1 MGSSMQ
7 VGMVVIGRNEGER
20 LKTCLRSIP
29 NGIPIV
35 YVDSG
40 SDDGSVDFA
49 ESIGV
54 SVVTLDVTKKFT
66 AARARNAGWRRLLE
80 EFPSLEYVQFS
91 DGDCELQPDWIA
103 EAKAFLDSN
112 PSYAI
117 ACGRRRERYPE
128 KSPYNWICDVEW
140 NTPVGDA
147 RACGGDA
154 LIRTDVLRRVDG
166 FLDSLVAGEEPEM
179 CIRIAEAGYSIRRL
193 DLEMTLHDAN
203 IHHFGQ
209 WWKRSVRCGFA
220 YANGASLHGKTH
232 KHWVKEKVRA
242 LVWGALLPMLTVAAV
257 LTVGWYGLLLPLIYA
272 VSFFRSVRKAPSN
285 IDKPFLWAAFMVLSK
300 FPESIGVIQ
309 FYWQKM
315 RGTQAQII
323 EYK

>member
-1 MGSSMQ
+1 MGSSTQ

-20 LKTCLRSIP
+20 LKTCLRSAP

-40 SDDGSVDFA
+40 SNDGSVDFA

-54 SVVTLDVTKKFT
+54 SVVKLDVTKKFT

-80 EFPSLEYVQFS
+80 EFPSLAYVQFS
-91 DGDCELQPDWIA
+91 DGDCELHPNWIA
-103 EAKAFLDSN
+103 EAKTFLDNN

-154 LIRTDVLRRVDG
+154 LIRTNALRRVDG
-166 FLDSLVAGEEPEM
+166 FLDGLVAGEEPEM
-179 CIRIAEAGYSIRRL
+179 CIRMAEAGYCIRRL
-193 DLEMTLHDAN
+193 DLEMTLHDAD
-203 IHHFGQ
+203 IHQFGQ

-220 YANGASLHGKTH
+220 YANGAFLHGKKH
-232 KHWVKEKVRA
+232 QHWVKEKVRA
-242 LVWGALLPMLTVAAV
+242 LVWGALLPMLTVVAV
-257 LTVGWYGLLLPLIYA
+257 LTIGWYGLLLPLIYMIN
-272 VSFFRSVRKAPSN
+272 FLRSVPKAPEN
-285 IDKPFLWAAFMVLSK
+285 VDKPFLWAVFMLMSK
-300 FPESIGVIQ
+300 FPESVGVMQ